1 MQTRNPLLD
10 DLARLMSGAMGAAGG
25 MKEEMEA
32 RLRERL
38 QRVLAGM
45 DLPTREEFD
54 AVKELAARA
63 RAAQEALESRVAA
76 LEAALLQKIDT
87 AAAPEPAGDTTGEA
101 ASEVGREIF
110 KDE

>member
-10 DLARLMSGAMGAAGG
+10 DLAKLMSGALGAAGG
-25 MKEEMEA
+25 MREEMEV

-38 QRVLAGM
+38 QRVLSGM
-45 DLPTREEFD
+45 DLPTREEFE

-63 RAAQEALESRVAA
+63 RAGQEQLEARVAA
-76 LEAALLQKIDT
+76 LEAALAQKIDT
-87 AAAPEPAGDTTGEA
+87 PPSADRPIDV
-101 ASEVGREIF
+101 ASETGREIF

>member
-10 DLARLMSGAMGAAGG
+10 DLAKLMSGALGAAGG
-25 MKEEMEA
+25 MREEMEA
-32 RLRERL
+32 RVRERL

-54 AVKELAARA
+54 AVKELASRA
-63 RAAQEALESRVAA
+63 RAAQEKLEDRVAA
-76 LEAALLQKIDT
+76 LEKALAQLDTPGVAPDKAEFDVAA
-87 AAAPEPAGDTTGEA
+87 ETGA
-101 ASEVGREIF
+101 QIF

>member
-10 DLARLMSGAMGAAGG
+10 DLAKLMSGALGAAGG
-25 MKEEMEA
+25 MREEMEA
-32 RLRERL
+32 RVRERL

-54 AVKELAARA
+54 AVKELASRA
-63 RAAQEALESRVAA
+63 RAAQEKLEDRVTALEKA
-76 LEAALLQKIDT
+76 LAQLDT
-87 AAAPEPAGDTTGEA
+87 PAAAPAKPEFDVAAETGA
-101 ASEVGREIF
+101 QIF

>member
-63 RAAQEALESRVAA
+63 PRRSGGAGEPRRRPGSG
-76 LEAALLQKIDT
+76 T
-87 AAAPEPAGDTTGEA
+87 AAEDRHRRRAGTGRRYDRR
-101 ASEVGREIF
+101 SGQ
-110 KDE
+110 

>member
-10 DLARLMSGAMGAAGG
+10 DLARLMSGALGAAGG
-25 MKEEMEA
+25 MREEMEA

-45 DLPTREEFD
+45 DLPTREEFE

-63 RAAQEALESRVAA
+63 RAGQEQLEARVAA
-76 LEAALLQKIDT
+76 LEAAAQKLDTPSDRPIDV
-87 AAAPEPAGDTTGEA
+87 
-101 ASEVGREIF
+101 ASETGSEIF

>member
-10 DLARLMSGAMGAAGG
+10 DLARLMSGALGAAGG
-25 MKEEMEA
+25 MREEMEA

-45 DLPTREEFD
+45 DLPTREEFE

-63 RAAQEALESRVAA
+63 RAGQEQLEARVAT
-76 LEAALLQKIDT
+76 LEAAVAQKLDTPSDRPIDV
-87 AAAPEPAGDTTGEA
+87 
-101 ASEVGREIF
+101 ASETGSEIF